1 MLAAP
6 LESPCSRSELRSKWT
21 RSSPSGPDPLAP
33 GPAAFAHRGLHGP
46 AIPENSLAAFAGAF
60 DLGAGI
66 ECDLR
71 MTSDDRIVV
80 FHDADAMRLCGSAL
94 RIGRSTMKAIAE
106 LRLGG
111 EPIPT
116 LDLLLVLIAGRV
128 PLLLEIKTDDDVA
141 RWGPA
146 LIDKL
151 RDYRGPYGIMSFDPM
166 LVRSLKAHLPEVH
179 RGLVIDSDLSS
190 FRRKLALS
198 LSYPQFVA
206 VDRRVAGEAGVQ
218 SLRRLM
224 TIYALTIR
232 TPEERMQAQVQVDAL
247 IWEADGR
254 P

>member
-1 MLAAP
+1 V
-6 LESPCSRSELRSKWT
+6 
-21 RSSPSGPDPLAP
+21 
-33 GPAAFAHRGLHGP
+33 
-46 AIPENSLAAFAGAF
+46 PENSLAAFAAAL

-111 EPIPT
+111 GPIPT
-116 LDLLLVLIAGRV
+116 LDELLALIGGRV

-146 LIDKL
+146 LIEKL
-151 RDYRGPYGIMSFDPM
+151 RGYRGPYGIMSFDPM
-166 LVRSLKAHLPEVH
+166 LVRSLKAHLPDVR
-179 RGLVIDSDLSS
+179 RGLVIDAELSS

-198 LSYPQFVA
+198 LADPQFVA
-206 VDRRVAGEAGVQ
+206 VDRRVAGEAWVQ
-218 SLRRLM
+218 SLRQSM
-224 TIYALTIR
+224 PVYSWTIR
-232 TPEERMQAQVQVDAL
+232 TPEERAQAQVQADAL

>member
-1 MLAAP
+1 V
-6 LESPCSRSELRSKWT
+6 
-21 RSSPSGPDPLAP
+21 
-33 GPAAFAHRGLHGP
+33 
-46 AIPENSLAAFAGAF
+46 PENSLAAFAAAL

-71 MTSDDRIVV
+71 LTSDDRIVV

-116 LDLLLVLIAGRV
+116 LDELFALIGGRV
-128 PLLLEIKTDDDVA
+128 PLLLEIKTDDNVA

-146 LIDKL
+146 LIEKL
-151 RDYRGPYGIMSFDPM
+151 RGYRGPYGIMSFDPM
-166 LVRSLKAHLPEVH
+166 LVRSLKAHLPDVR
-179 RGLVIDSDLSS
+179 RGLVIDADLSA

-198 LSYPQFVA
+198 LSDPQFVA
-206 VDRRVAGEAGVQ
+206 VDRRAAGEAWVQ
-218 SLRRLM
+218 SLRQSM
-224 TIYALTIR
+224 PVYSWTIR
-232 TPEERMQAQVQVDAL
+232 TPEERAQAQVQADAL